1 MINKYLYLTTA
12 IFLVGCSVNVQPVT
26 EEELAA
32 AAVAELSE
40 MFPQTQAVEGSLD
53 EGAVLERAMINNL
66 DTRLALLETSY
77 ARRQLRVDNLE
88 MLPSLTASAGYQQN
102 SDEGYSTSQVLGE
115 AGTTGAYS
123 RGSEDVTRTRD
134 LTLTWNVLDFA
145 LGYYNAKQAADR
157 ALIAEERQRQ
167 AAFDL
172 IRSARGAYW
181 RAVAA
186 QNLGGDVA
194 RAISEA
200 EQTLAQIT
208 EGQQS
213 GAISN
218 VVALNQ
224 KRSVLE
230 TIRQLEA
237 TLQQLQASQ
246 IELARMVNVPPG
258 QRLSLRAASMRVPLI
273 SQSLAELENTA
284 FQNSPVL
291 REQNYRSRIAATE
304 VRRVTAGLF
313 PNLSASLS
321 GNYTSDQFRFQDEFT
336 QLGLNVG
343 LNLMQVATAPARRA
357 SANEG
362 VAVEEARNLAV
373 RMAVLVQVHLAYQE
387 YNFALQRYSRS
398 RELYEV
404 QRAISEQS
412 DARRQASAT
421 SAVENVIATASSI
434 SAELRMYDDYA
445 RLVAAYETV
454 NATIGQNDT
463 VGEIFARLDEMKRS
477 ADEDYTSAET
487 ELAALDTERSSLL
500 RQQSG
505 LLRDQAAK
513 VRELE
518 RATQLVERLNGRVA
532 DEQSIATAR
541 ANELTE
547 ARSAEATAASQ
558 LALLSEQINEA
569 AEGEGP
575 SSSSLNAAER
585 DLRVATRELTRATR
599 QLETATAQVSRVQG
613 DLSNAQSSQSVAEAA
628 LQEINDQL
636 AQIEARLAQIDA
648 SEAEATALRSSA
660 EERRAYYGAL

>member
-1 MINKYLYLTTA
+1 MVNKYLYLTTA
-12 IFLVGCSVNVQPVT
+12 LFLVGCSVNVQPIT
-26 EEELAA
+26 DEELAA

-40 MFPQTQAVEGSLD
+40 MFPQTQAVEGTLNED
-53 EGAVLERAMINNL
+53 AVLERAMINNL
-66 DTRLALLETSY
+66 DTRLSLLETSY
-77 ARRQLRVDNLE
+77 ARRQLRVDNLD
-88 MLPSLTASAGYQQN
+88 MLPTLTASAGYQQN

-115 AGTTGAYS
+115 TSTTGAYS
-123 RGSEDVTRTRD
+123 RGSEDVSRTRD

-172 IRSARGAYW
+172 IRNARGAYW

-186 QNLGGDVA
+186 QNLGGSVS

-224 KRSVLE
+224 QRSILE

-237 TLQQLQASQ
+237 TLQQLQTSQ

-258 QRLSLRAASMRVPLI
+258 QRLSLSAGSMRIPRVG
-273 SQSLAELENTA
+273 QSLAQLEATA
-284 FQNSPVL
+284 FQNSPAL

-412 DARRQASAT
+412 DAQRQASAT

-445 RLVAAYETV
+445 RLIAAYETL
-454 NATIGQNDT
+454 NATIGQNDS
-463 VGEIFARLDEMKRS
+463 VGEIFARLDAMKQ
-477 ADEDYTSAET
+477 SAEDDYENAT
-487 ELAALDTERSSLL
+487 SQLVALDDERSSLL
-500 RQQSG
+500 RGQAS
-505 LLRDQAAK
+505 LLREQASKA
-513 VRELE
+513 RDLD
-518 RATQLVERLNGRVA
+518 RAVQLVERLSGRLAEAQATTA
-532 DEQSIATAR
+532 DR
-541 ANELTE
+541 ANEAE
-547 ARSAEATAASQ
+547 AAASAEADATSALAALMAQ
-558 LALLSEQINEA
+558 AEGA
-569 AEGEGP
+569 ADGEGP
-575 SSSSLNAAER
+575 SAASLNSGER
-585 DLRVATRELTRATR
+585 DVRVAARDLTRAT
-599 QLETATAQVSRVQG
+599 AQ
-613 DLSNAQSSQSVAEAA
+613 AEAA
-628 LQEINDQL
+628 SEQVLRIEQDLANAQAAKSSAEIAVQEVEDQL
-636 AQIEARLAQIDA
+636 AQISARLVEIQ
-648 SEAEATALRSSA
+648 EAEAEANALLSSA
-660 EERRAYYGAL
+660 EERQDYYGAL

>member
-1 MINKYLYLTTA
+1 MNKYFYLTTA
-12 IFLVGCSVNVQPVT
+12 IFLAGCSVNVKTVT
-26 EEELAA
+26 DEELAA

-40 MFPQTQAVEGSLD
+40 MFPQIQAVEGSLD

-77 ARRQLRVDNLE
+77 GRQQLHVDKLD

-102 SDEGYSTSQVLGE
+102 SDEGYSTSQVLGQ

-123 RGSEDVTRTRD
+123 RGSDDVTRTRD

-172 IRSARGAYW
+172 IRNARGAYW

-186 QNLGGDVA
+186 QSLAGDVA

-200 EQTLAQIT
+200 ERTLAQIT

-237 TLQQLQASQ
+237 MLQQLQTSQ
-246 IELARMVNVPPG
+246 IELARIVNVPPG
-258 QRLSLRAASMRVPLI
+258 QQLTLLAASMRIPLI
-273 SQSLAELENTA
+273 SQSLTQLENSA

-321 GNYTSDQFRFQDEFT
+321 GDYTSDQFRLQDEFT

-343 LNLMQVATAPARRA
+343 LNLMQIATAPARRA
-357 SANEG
+357 YANEG
-362 VAVEEARNLAV
+362 MAVEEARNLAV

-404 QRAISEQS
+404 QRAISEQR
-412 DARRQASAT
+412 DAQRQASAI
-421 SAVENVIATASSI
+421 SAVENVIAAASSI
-434 SAELRMYDDYA
+434 SAELQMYDDYA

-463 VGEIFARLDEMKRS
+463 VDEIFARLDEMKSS
-477 ADEDYTSAET
+477 ADEDYINAVS
-487 ELAALDTERSSLL
+487 ELAALDTERSNLL
-500 RQQSG
+500 RQQSR
-505 LLRDQAAK
+505 LSRDQAAK

-518 RATQLVERLNGRVA
+518 LATQLVERLNASVA
-532 DEQSIATAR
+532 EAQAIAAAGT
-541 ANELTE
+541 NDLTE
-547 ARSAEATAASQ
+547 ARSAESTAESQ
-558 LALLSEQINEA
+558 LASLSEQINA
-569 AEGEGP
+569 SAEGDSP

-599 QLETATAQVSRVQG
+599 QLETAKARVSRVQS
-613 DLSNAQSSQSVAEAA
+613 DLYDAQSAQSTAEAA
-628 LQEINDQL
+628 LQEIDDQL
-636 AQIEARLAQIDA
+636 AQIEVRLVQIDA
-648 SEAEATALRSSA
+648 SEAGVIALRSSA
-660 EERRAYYGAL
+660 EKRRAYYGAL